1 MFPEVKLQR
10 HNLLDVVL
18 REAAVLIE
26 KFIFSTQ
33 ASPCLLDLAVFK
45 RKDVILM
52 PLGLRYLLSLSLDD
66 SQPCGGNLRSK
77 RFICYA

>member
-1 MFPEVKLQR
+1 MFPEVLQR

-52 PLGLRYLLSLSLDD
+52 ALGLS
-66 SQPCGGNLRSK
+66 
-77 RFICYA
+77 